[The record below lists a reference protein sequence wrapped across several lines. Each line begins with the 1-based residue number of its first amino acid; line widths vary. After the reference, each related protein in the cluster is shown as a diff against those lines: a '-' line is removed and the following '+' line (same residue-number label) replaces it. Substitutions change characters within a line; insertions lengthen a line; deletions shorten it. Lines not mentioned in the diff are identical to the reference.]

1 MQTPSPRQHGIPRKL
16 RNSTKPNYNNTQ
28 NTCLSDQR
36 VNFFLFLKPA
46 KERDTSNFFWATK
59 QKTDRQTDRQK
70 APNFKKYKVKYY
82 TSLSQSYSSVSFS
95 LAPPSEE
102 VDTLEKKTPP
112 EPALTPL
119 RDSTTEIPSW
129 RRADRQ
135 VRSGFTFV
143 VPCLTA
149 LAMREDE
156 EEGDER
162 RRIWWRKSEISS
174 GALAEVERSCWSWGW
189 GAEVEDEQEDFLSY
203 SYISPI
209 ITLQRDRERERE
221 KKLLMVMGYGLV
233 SVFCFIGFVASV
245 ACLYRIKVM

>member
-1 MQTPSPRQHGIPRKL
+1 MFKRSKSQLFSFPQARQRK
-16 RNSTKPNYNNTQ
+16 RHIKFFSEQPN
-28 NTCLSDQR
+28 
-36 VNFFLFLKPA
+36 K
-46 KERDTSNFFWATK
+46 K
-59 QKTDRQTDRQK
+59 QTDRQTDRQK

-119 RDSTTEIPSW
+119 RDSTAEIPSW

-135 VRSGFTFV
+135 VRSGFTFD

-162 RRIWWRKSEISS
+162 RRI
-174 GALAEVERSCWSWGW
+174 
-189 GAEVEDEQEDFLSY
+189 
-203 SYISPI
+203 
-209 ITLQRDRERERE
+209 
-221 KKLLMVMGYGLV
+221 
-233 SVFCFIGFVASV
+233 
-245 ACLYRIKVM
+245 

>member
-1 MQTPSPRQHGIPRKL
+1 MFKRSKSQLFSFPQARQRK
-16 RNSTKPNYNNTQ
+16 RHIKFFSEQPN
-28 NTCLSDQR
+28 
-36 VNFFLFLKPA
+36 K
-46 KERDTSNFFWATK
+46 K
-59 QKTDRQTDRQK
+59 QTDRQTDRQK

-135 VRSGFTFV
+135 VRSGFTFD

-221 KKLLMVMGYGLV
+221 KKNCLWLWVMGLFQFFALLGLLHLLR
-233 SVFCFIGFVASV
+233 VFIESKWCSTLALKLRERES
-245 ACLYRIKVM
+245 LYCVWLGKLWAGL

>member
-1 MQTPSPRQHGIPRKL
+1 MFKRSKSQLFSFPQARQRK
-16 RNSTKPNYNNTQ
+16 RHIKFFSEQPN
-28 NTCLSDQR
+28 
-36 VNFFLFLKPA
+36 K
-46 KERDTSNFFWATK
+46 K
-59 QKTDRQTDRQK
+59 QTDRQK

-102 VDTLEKKTPP
+102 VDTLERKTPP

-119 RDSTTEIPSW
+119 RDSTAEIPSW

-135 VRSGFTFV
+135 VRSGFTFD

-162 RRIWWRKSEISS
+162 RRI
-174 GALAEVERSCWSWGW
+174 
-189 GAEVEDEQEDFLSY
+189 
-203 SYISPI
+203 
-209 ITLQRDRERERE
+209 
-221 KKLLMVMGYGLV
+221 
-233 SVFCFIGFVASV
+233 
-245 ACLYRIKVM
+245 